1 MTFRQGSVTDDGALL
16 PYQERDRWERPM
28 SAADTT
34 TAKVPPTRP
43 STPTGAG
50 GGAGEGAGGAERPA
64 RRRRA
69 GGPAALPWAL
79 LAPCLLVLL
88 LVLGYPLARL
98 VTLSFQKFGQ
108 PQLWGFQEPE
118 QVGFANFARILGD
131 GEFWAVVVR
140 TVVFAGGAVIL
151 TMVLGMLTALLLQ
164 RVSGWVK
171 TLVNIALVA
180 SWGMPVIV
188 ATAIFKWLFDTDYG
202 VLNWLLSR
210 LPGVDM
216 TGHNWFA
223 DGPQG
228 LAVIMLLVV
237 WGAVPFVAITLS
249 AGLTQVPKELEEAAR
264 LDGAGSW
271 GVFRYVTLPV
281 LKPII
286 VMLTTLS
293 VIWDM
298 GVFPQVFVMR
308 NGHPEAEFQL
318 LTTYSYDKAFVVN
331 DYGGGSAIALVTVVL
346 LLGVV
351 AVYMR
356 QMLKIGEVE

>member
-1 MTFRQGSVTDDGALL
+1 
-16 PYQERDRWERPM
+16 M

-34 TAKVPPTRP
+34 TAKVPPTRQSPPTAPAVAKKP
-43 STPTGAG
+43 SRGRSSGAG
-50 GGAGEGAGGAERPA
+50 T
-64 RRRRA
+64 
-69 GGPAALPWAL
+69 PWLL
-79 LAPCLLVLL
+79 LAPCLLILA
-88 LVLGYPLARL
+88 LVLGYPLVRL
-98 VTLSFQKFGQ
+98 VTLSFQEFGQ
-108 PQLWGFQEPE
+108 SQLWGFKPAES
-118 QVGFANFARILGD
+118 VGFDNFSKVLGD
-131 GEFWAVVVR
+131 SEFWAVVVR
-140 TVVFAGGAVIL
+140 TVVFAAGCVIF
-151 TMVLGMLTALLLQ
+151 TMVAGMLIALLLQ

-180 SWGMPVIV
+180 SWGMPIIV
-188 ATAIFKWLFDTDYG
+188 ATTVFKWLFDADYG
-202 VLNWLLSR
+202 ILNALLSK
-210 LPGVDM
+210 LPGVEM
-216 TGHNWFA
+216 VGHNWFA
-223 DGPQG
+223 SGPQG

-237 WGAVPFVAITLS
+237 WGAVPFVVITLS
-249 AGLTQVPKELEEAAR
+249 AGLTQVPAELEEAAR
-264 LDGAGSW
+264 LDGAGAW
-271 GVFRYVTLPV
+271 GVFRFVTLPI

-318 LTTYSYDKAFVVN
+318 LTTYSYDRAFVVN
-331 DYGGGSAIALVTVVL
+331 DYAQGSAIALLTVLL

>member
-1 MTFRQGSVTDDGALL
+1 
-16 PYQERDRWERPM
+16 M

-34 TAKVPPTRP
+34 TPAKVPPPRQAPPPAAPDGPRRTR
-43 STPTGAG
+43 TP
-50 GGAGEGAGGAERPA
+50 GGAAV
-64 RRRRA
+64 
-69 GGPAALPWAL
+69 PWLL

-88 LVLGYPLARL
+88 LVMGYPLVRL
-98 VTLSFQKFGQ
+98 VTLSFQAFGQ
-108 PQLWGFQEPE
+108 PQLWGFKPAEW
-118 QVGFANFARILGD
+118 VGFDNFSEVLGD
-131 GEFWAVVVR
+131 SEFWAVVAR
-140 TVVFAGGAVIL
+140 TAVFAAGCVIL
-151 TMVLGMLTALLLQ
+151 TMVGGMALALLLQ
-164 RVSGWVK
+164 KVSGWLRV
-171 TLVNIALVA
+171 LINIVLVA

-188 ATAIFKWLFDTDYG
+188 ATTVFKWLFDSDYG
-202 VLNWLLSR
+202 VFNAVLSR

-216 TGHNWFA
+216 IGHNWFA
-223 DGPQG
+223 SGPQG

-237 WGAVPFVAITLS
+237 WGAVPFVVITLG

-264 LDGAGSW
+264 LDGAGGW
-271 GVFRYVTLPV
+271 GVFRHVTLPI
-281 LKPII
+281 LKPVI

-308 NGHPEAEFQL
+308 GGHPEPEFQVL
-318 LTTYSYDKAFVVN
+318 NTYSYDRAFVVN
-331 DYGGGSAIALVTVVL
+331 DYAQGSAIALVTVLL

>member
-1 MTFRQGSVTDDGALL
+1 
-16 PYQERDRWERPM
+16 M
-28 SAADTT
+28 SADTT
-34 TAKVPPTRP
+34 TPAKVPPPRQAPPPPAVAKRP
-43 STPTGAG
+43 PGKPASGAAGTPW
-50 GGAGEGAGGAERPA
+50 
-64 RRRRA
+64 
-69 GGPAALPWAL
+69 LL
-79 LAPCLLVLL
+79 LAPCLLILA
-88 LVLGYPLARL
+88 LVLGYPLVRL

-108 PQLWGFQEPE
+108 SQLWGFQPAES
-118 QVGFANFARILGD
+118 VGFDNFGKVLGD

-140 TVVFAGGAVIL
+140 TIVFAAGCVIF
-151 TMVLGMLTALLLQ
+151 TMVIGMLIALLLQ

-180 SWGMPVIV
+180 SWGMPIIV
-188 ATAIFKWLFDTDYG
+188 ATTVFKWLFDADYG
-202 VLNWLLSR
+202 ILNALLSK
-210 LPGVDM
+210 LPGVEM
-216 TGHNWFA
+216 IGHNWFA
-223 DGPQG
+223 SGPQG

-237 WGAVPFVAITLS
+237 WGAVPFVVITLS

-264 LDGAGSW
+264 LDGAGAW
-271 GVFRYVTLPV
+271 GVFRYVTLPI

-308 NGHPEAEFQL
+308 NGHPEAEFQI
-318 LTTYSYDKAFVVN
+318 LTTYSYDRAFVVN
-331 DYGGGSAIALVTVVL
+331 DYAQGSAIALLTVVL

>member
-1 MTFRQGSVTDDGALL
+1 
-16 PYQERDRWERPM
+16 M

-34 TAKVPPTRP
+34 TAKVPPARP
-43 STPTGAG
+43 STPPGAG
-50 GGAGEGAGGAERPA
+50 PVAGGAAGPGQ
-64 RRRRA
+64 RRRRT
-69 GGPAALPWAL
+69 GGGTALPWAL

-118 QVGFANFARILGD
+118 SVGFANFTRILGD
-131 GEFWAVVVR
+131 SEFWSVVVR
-140 TVVFAGGAVIL
+140 TVVFAGGAVVL
-151 TMVLGMLTALLLQ
+151 TMVLGMLIALLLQ
-164 RVSGWVK
+164 RVSRWVR
-171 TLVNIALVA
+171 TLINIALVA

-216 TGHNWFA
+216 SGHNWFA
-223 DGPQG
+223 SGPEG

-237 WGAVPFVAITLS
+237 WGAVPFVAVTLS
-249 AGLTQVPKELEEAAR
+249 AGLTQVPRELEEAAR
-264 LDGAGSW
+264 LDGAGAW

-331 DYGGGSAIALVTVVL
+331 DYGGGSAIALVTVLL

-356 QMLKIGEVE
+356 QMLRIGEVE

>member
-1 MTFRQGSVTDDGALL
+1 
-16 PYQERDRWERPM
+16 M
-28 SAADTT
+28 SAAETT
-34 TAKVPPTRP
+34 TATVPPTRQSP
-43 STPTGAG
+43 PPGTGAATPAKPG
-50 GGAGEGAGGAERPA
+50 RKPTADGAGV
-64 RRRRA
+64 
-69 GGPAALPWAL
+69 PWLL
-79 LAPCLLVLL
+79 LAPCLLILL
-88 LVLGYPLARL
+88 LVLGYPLVRL

-108 PQLWGFQEPE
+108 PQLWGFKDPE
-118 QVGFANFARILGD
+118 SVGFDNFSKILGD
-131 GEFWAVVVR
+131 SEFWTVVIRTAVFAFSAVV
-140 TVVFAGGAVIL
+140 L
-151 TMVLGMLTALLLQ
+151 TMVIGMLVALLLQ

-171 TLVNIALVA
+171 TLINIALVA
-180 SWGMPVIV
+180 SWGMPIIV
-188 ATAIFKWLFDTDYG
+188 ATAIFKWLFDADYG

-216 TGHNWFA
+216 IGHNWFA
-223 DGPQG
+223 SGPQG
-228 LAVIMLLVV
+228 LAVIILLVV
-237 WGAVPFVAITLS
+237 WGAVPFVVITLS

-264 LDGAGSW
+264 LDGAGAW
-271 GVFRYVTLPV
+271 GVFRFVTLPI

-331 DYGGGSAIALVTVVL
+331 DYGTGSAIALVTVIL

>member
-1 MTFRQGSVTDDGALL
+1 
-16 PYQERDRWERPM
+16 M

-34 TAKVPPTRP
+34 TPVKVPPPRQAPPPPAAERQGANRP
-43 STPTGAG
+43 SG
-50 GGAGEGAGGAERPA
+50 GTSV
-64 RRRRA
+64 
-69 GGPAALPWAL
+69 PWLL
-79 LAPCLLVLL
+79 LAPCLLILA
-88 LVLGYPLARL
+88 LVMGYPLARL

-108 PQLWGFQEPE
+108 SQLWGFQPAES
-118 QVGFANFARILGD
+118 VGFGNFAKVLGD
-131 GEFWAVVVR
+131 GEFWTVVVR
-140 TVVFAGGAVIL
+140 TIVFAAGAVVF
-151 TMVLGMLTALLLQ
+151 TMVIGMAIALLLQ
-164 RVSGWVK
+164 RVSGWLKV
-171 TLVNIALVA
+171 LINIVLVA

-188 ATAIFKWLFDTDYG
+188 ATTVFKWLFDSDYG
-202 VLNWLLSR
+202 VFNALLSK
-210 LPGVDM
+210 LPGVEM
-216 TGHNWFA
+216 IGHNWFA
-223 DGPQG
+223 SGPEG

-237 WGAVPFVAITLS
+237 WGAVPFVVITLS

-308 NGHPEAEFQL
+308 NGHPEPEFQVL
-318 LTTYSYDKAFVVN
+318 NTYSYDRAFVVN
-331 DYGGGSAIALVTVVL
+331 DYAQGSAIALITVLL

>member
-1 MTFRQGSVTDDGALL
+1 
-16 PYQERDRWERPM
+16 M

-34 TAKVPPTRP
+34 TPAKVPPP
-43 STPTGAG
+43 
-50 GGAGEGAGGAERPA
+50 RPA
-64 RRRRA
+64 PPPPSAPRRPRA
-69 GGPAALPWAL
+69 GGTSAGAGTPWLL

-88 LVLGYPLARL
+88 LVMGYPLVRL
-98 VTLSFQKFGQ
+98 VTLSFQEFGQ
-108 PQLWGFQEPE
+108 SQLWGFQPAES
-118 QVGFANFARILGD
+118 VGFDNFTEVLGD

-140 TVVFAGGAVIL
+140 TIVFAAGCVVF
-151 TMVLGMLTALLLQ
+151 TMVVGMLIALLLQ

-180 SWGMPVIV
+180 SWGMPIIV
-188 ATAIFKWLFDTDYG
+188 ATTVFKWLFDADYG
-202 VLNWLLSR
+202 ILNAVLSR

-216 TGHNWFA
+216 VGHNWFA
-223 DGPQG
+223 SGPQG
-228 LAVIMLLVV
+228 LAVIMLLVI
-237 WGAVPFVAITLS
+237 WGAVPFVVITLS
-249 AGLTQVPKELEEAAR
+249 AGLTQVPRELEEAAR
-264 LDGAGSW
+264 LDGAGAW
-271 GVFRYVTLPV
+271 GVFRYVTLPI

-318 LTTYSYDKAFVVN
+318 LTTYSYDRAFVVN
-331 DYGGGSAIALVTVVL
+331 DYAQGSAIALITVLL

>member
-1 MTFRQGSVTDDGALL
+1 
-16 PYQERDRWERPM
+16 M

-34 TAKVPPTRP
+34 TPAKVPPPRQAPPPPPKDRRP
-43 STPTGAG
+43 RGQRTS
-50 GGAGEGAGGAERPA
+50 GGASA
-64 RRRRA
+64 
-69 GGPAALPWAL
+69 PWLL
-79 LAPCLLVLL
+79 LAPCLLILA
-88 LVLGYPLARL
+88 LVMGYPLARL

-108 PQLWGFQEPE
+108 SQLWGFQPAET
-118 QVGFANFARILGD
+118 VGFDNFAKVLGD
-131 GEFWAVVVR
+131 GEFWAVVLR
-140 TVVFAGGAVIL
+140 TIVFAAGAVVF
-151 TMVLGMLTALLLQ
+151 TMVIGMALALLLQ
-164 RVSGWVK
+164 RVSGWLK
-171 TLVNIALVA
+171 MLINIVLVA

-188 ATAIFKWLFDTDYG
+188 ATTVFKWLFDSDYG
-202 VLNWLLSR
+202 VFNALLSK
-210 LPGVDM
+210 LPGVEM
-216 TGHNWFA
+216 IGHNWFA
-223 DGPQG
+223 SGPEG
-228 LAVIMLLVV
+228 LAVIMLLVI
-237 WGAVPFVAITLS
+237 WGAVPFVVITLS

-264 LDGAGSW
+264 LDGANSW

-308 NGHPEAEFQL
+308 NGHPEPEFQVL
-318 LTTYSYDKAFVVN
+318 NTYSYDRAFVVN
-331 DYGGGSAIALVTVVL
+331 DYAQGSAIALITVLL

>member
-1 MTFRQGSVTDDGALL
+1 
-16 PYQERDRWERPM
+16 M
-28 SAADTT
+28 SSADTT
-34 TAKVPPTRP
+34 TAKVPPTRQAPPPP
-43 STPTGAG
+43 SATGDG
-50 GGAGEGAGGAERPA
+50 P
-64 RRRRA
+64 RRKRTT
-69 GGPAALPWAL
+69 GSAAVPWGL
-79 LAPCLLVLL
+79 LAPCLLILAF
-88 LVLGYPLARL
+88 VLGYPLVRL

-108 PQLWGFQEPE
+108 SQLWGFQPAES
-118 QVGFANFARILGD
+118 VGFDNFSNVLGD

-140 TVVFAGGAVIL
+140 TIIFAAGCVIF
-151 TMVLGMLTALLLQ
+151 TMVIGMMIALLLQ

-171 TLVNIALVA
+171 TLINIALVA
-180 SWGMPVIV
+180 SWGMPIIV
-188 ATAIFKWLFDTDYG
+188 ATTVFKWLFDSDYG
-202 VLNWLLSR
+202 IFNAVLSR

-216 TGHNWFA
+216 IGHNWFA
-223 DGPQG
+223 SGPQG
-228 LAVIMLLVV
+228 LTVIMLLVV
-237 WGAVPFVAITLS
+237 WGAVPFVVITLS
-249 AGLTQVPKELEEAAR
+249 AGLTQVPKEMEEAAR
-264 LDGAGSW
+264 LDGAGAW
-271 GVFRYVTLPV
+271 GVFRYVTLPI

-318 LTTYSYDKAFVVN
+318 LTTYSYDRAFVVN
-331 DYGGGSAIALVTVVL
+331 DYAQGSAIALLTVLL

>member
-1 MTFRQGSVTDDGALL
+1 
-16 PYQERDRWERPM
+16 M

-34 TAKVPPTRP
+34 TPAKVPPPRQAPPPTADAPPRVKRP
-43 STPTGAG
+43 S
-50 GGAGEGAGGAERPA
+50 GGATA
-64 RRRRA
+64 
-69 GGPAALPWAL
+69 PWLL
-79 LAPCLLVLL
+79 LAPCLLILA
-88 LVLGYPLARL
+88 LVMGYPLARL

-108 PQLWGFQEPE
+108 SQLWGFQPAES
-118 QVGFANFARILGD
+118 VGFDNFAKVLGD
-131 GEFWAVVVR
+131 GEFWAVVLR
-140 TVVFAGGAVIL
+140 TIVFAAGAVVF
-151 TMVLGMLTALLLQ
+151 TMVIGMALALLLQ
-164 RVSGWVK
+164 RVSGWLKV
-171 TLVNIALVA
+171 LINIVLVA

-188 ATAIFKWLFDTDYG
+188 ATTVFKWLFDSDYG
-202 VLNWLLSR
+202 VFNALLSK
-210 LPGVDM
+210 LPGVEM
-216 TGHNWFA
+216 IGHNWFA
-223 DGPQG
+223 SGPEG

-237 WGAVPFVAITLS
+237 WGAVPFVVITLS

-308 NGHPEAEFQL
+308 NGHPEPEFQVL
-318 LTTYSYDKAFVVN
+318 NTYSYDRAFVVN
-331 DYGGGSAIALVTVVL
+331 DYAQGSAIALITVLL

>member
-1 MTFRQGSVTDDGALL
+1 
-16 PYQERDRWERPM
+16 M

-34 TAKVPPTRP
+34 TPAKVPPPRQAPPPPADDPPRVKRP
-43 STPTGAG
+43 SG
-50 GGAGEGAGGAERPA
+50 GGATA
-64 RRRRA
+64 
-69 GGPAALPWAL
+69 PWLL
-79 LAPCLLVLL
+79 LAPCLLILA
-88 LVLGYPLARL
+88 LVMGYPLARL

-108 PQLWGFQEPE
+108 SQLWGFQPAES
-118 QVGFANFARILGD
+118 VGFDNFAKVLGD

-140 TVVFAGGAVIL
+140 TVLFAAGAVVF
-151 TMVLGMLTALLLQ
+151 TMVIGMALALLLQ
-164 RVSGWVK
+164 RVSGWLKV
-171 TLVNIALVA
+171 LINIVLVA

-188 ATAIFKWLFDTDYG
+188 ATTVFKWLFDSDYG
-202 VLNWLLSR
+202 VLNALLSK

-216 TGHNWFA
+216 IGHNWFA
-223 DGPQG
+223 SGPEG

-237 WGAVPFVAITLS
+237 WGAVPFVVITLS

-308 NGHPEAEFQL
+308 NGHPEPEFQVL
-318 LTTYSYDKAFVVN
+318 NTYSYDRAFVVN
-331 DYGGGSAIALVTVVL
+331 DYAQGSAIALITVLL

>member
-1 MTFRQGSVTDDGALL
+1 
-16 PYQERDRWERPM
+16 M
-28 SAADTT
+28 SAADTHIP
-34 TAKVPPTRP
+34 AKVPPPRQAPPPPPDSRRP
-43 STPTGAG
+43 RGQRTS
-50 GGAGEGAGGAERPA
+50 GGAAV
-64 RRRRA
+64 
-69 GGPAALPWAL
+69 PWLL
-79 LAPCLLVLL
+79 LAPCLLILA
-88 LVLGYPLARL
+88 LVMGYPLARL

-108 PQLWGFQEPE
+108 SQLWGFQPAES
-118 QVGFANFARILGD
+118 VGFDNFAKVLGD
-131 GEFWAVVVR
+131 GEFWAVVLR
-140 TVVFAGGAVIL
+140 TIVFAGGAVVL
-151 TMVLGMLTALLLQ
+151 TMVIGMALALLLQ
-164 RVSGWVK
+164 RVSGWLKV
-171 TLVNIALVA
+171 LINIVLVA

-188 ATAIFKWLFDTDYG
+188 ATTVFKWLFDSDYG
-202 VLNWLLSR
+202 VFNALLSK

-216 TGHNWFA
+216 VGHNWFA
-223 DGPQG
+223 SGPEG

-237 WGAVPFVAITLS
+237 WGAVPFVVITLS

-308 NGHPEAEFQL
+308 GGHPEPEFQVL
-318 LTTYSYDKAFVVN
+318 NTYSYDRAFVVN
-331 DYGGGSAIALVTVVL
+331 DYAQGSAIALITVLL

>member
-1 MTFRQGSVTDDGALL
+1 
-16 PYQERDRWERPM
+16 M

-34 TAKVPPTRP
+34 IPAKVPPPRQAPPPPPKDRRP
-43 STPTGAG
+43 RGQRTTDGAS
-50 GGAGEGAGGAERPA
+50 A
-64 RRRRA
+64 
-69 GGPAALPWAL
+69 PWLL
-79 LAPCLLVLL
+79 LAPCLLILA
-88 LVLGYPLARL
+88 LVMGYPLARL

-108 PQLWGFQEPE
+108 SQLWGFQPAET
-118 QVGFANFARILGD
+118 VGFDNFAKVLGD
-131 GEFWAVVVR
+131 GEFWAVVLR
-140 TVVFAGGAVIL
+140 TIVFAAGAVVF
-151 TMVLGMLTALLLQ
+151 TMVIGMALALLLQ
-164 RVSGWVK
+164 RVSGWLK
-171 TLVNIALVA
+171 MLINIVLVA

-188 ATAIFKWLFDTDYG
+188 ATTVFKWLFDSDYG
-202 VLNWLLSR
+202 VFNALLSK
-210 LPGVDM
+210 LPGVEM
-216 TGHNWFA
+216 IGHNWFA
-223 DGPQG
+223 SGPEG
-228 LAVIMLLVV
+228 LVVIMLLVI
-237 WGAVPFVAITLS
+237 WGAVPFVVITLS

-308 NGHPEAEFQL
+308 NGHPEPEFQVL
-318 LTTYSYDKAFVVN
+318 NTYSYDRAFVVN
-331 DYGGGSAIALVTVVL
+331 DYAQGSAIALITVLL

>member
-1 MTFRQGSVTDDGALL
+1 
-16 PYQERDRWERPM
+16 M

-34 TAKVPPTRP
+34 TPAKVPPQRQAPPPGPPPRP
-43 STPTGAG
+43 RRPASAK
-50 GGAGEGAGGAERPA
+50 GGATT
-64 RRRRA
+64 
-69 GGPAALPWAL
+69 PWLL
-79 LAPCLLVLL
+79 LAPCLLILAGVM
-88 LVLGYPLARL
+88 GYPLIRL

-108 PQLWGFQEPE
+108 SQLWGFQDPE
-118 QVGFANFARILGD
+118 SVGFANFSKVLSD
-131 GEFWAVVVR
+131 SDFWQVVLRTVGFTAGAVV
-140 TVVFAGGAVIL
+140 F
-151 TMVLGMLTALLLQ
+151 TMVLGMLIALLLQ

-171 TLVNIALVA
+171 TLINIALVA

-188 ATAIFKWLFDTDYG
+188 ATTVFKWLFDADYG
-202 VLNWLLSR
+202 ILNALISK
-210 LPGVDM
+210 LPGVDLI
-216 TGHNWFA
+216 GHNWFA
-223 DGPQG
+223 SGPQG

-237 WGAVPFVAITLS
+237 WGAVPFVVITLS
-249 AGLTQVPKELEEAAR
+249 AGLTQVPAELEEAAR

-281 LKPII
+281 LKPVI

-308 NGHPEAEFQL
+308 NGHPEAQFQL
-318 LTTYSYDKAFVVN
+318 LTTYSYDRAFVVN
-331 DYGGGSAIALVTVVL
+331 DYAQGSAIALITVVL

>member
-1 MTFRQGSVTDDGALL
+1 
-16 PYQERDRWERPM
+16 M
-28 SAADTT
+28 SAAETT
-34 TAKVPPTRP
+34 TVKVPPTRHSSP
-43 STPTGAG
+43 PGSGAG
-50 GGAGEGAGGAERPA
+50 AAHRSGKGGKGRGRGAGAV
-64 RRRRA
+64 
-69 GGPAALPWAL
+69 PWAL

-88 LVLGYPLARL
+88 LVLGYPLVRL

-108 PQLWGFQEPE
+108 PQLWGFQPAESA
-118 QVGFANFARILGD
+118 GFDNFTAILGD

-140 TVVFAGGAVIL
+140 TIVFAGGAVIL
-151 TMVLGMLTALLLQ
+151 TMVIGMLIALLQQ

-171 TLVNIALVA
+171 TLINVALVA
-180 SWGMPVIV
+180 SWGMPIIV
-188 ATAIFKWLFDTDYG
+188 AVTVFKWMFDSDYG
-202 VLNWLLSR
+202 VLNWVLGK
-210 LPGVDM
+210 LPGVDFD
-216 TGHNWFA
+216 GHNWFA
-223 DGPQG
+223 SGPQG
-228 LAVIMLLVV
+228 LSVIMLLVV
-237 WGAVPFVAITLS
+237 WGAVPFVVITLS

-264 LDGAGSW
+264 LDGAGAI
-271 GVFRYVTLPV
+271 GVFRFVTLPI

-331 DYGGGSAIALVTVVL
+331 DYSGGSAIALLTVAL

>member
-1 MTFRQGSVTDDGALL
+1 
-16 PYQERDRWERPM
+16 M
-28 SAADTT
+28 SAANTT
-34 TAKVPPTRP
+34 TPAKVPPPRQAPPPPPDTPGRP
-43 STPTGAG
+43 PRRRRSA
-50 GGAGEGAGGAERPA
+50 AGGAV
-64 RRRRA
+64 
-69 GGPAALPWAL
+69 PWGL
-79 LAPCLLVLL
+79 LAPCLLVLVV
-88 LVLGYPLARL
+88 VLGYPLVRL
-98 VTLSFQKFGQ
+98 VTLSSQKFGQ
-108 PQLWGFQEPE
+108 SQLWGFQPAEN
-118 QVGFANFARILGD
+118 VGFDNFATVLGD
-131 GEFWAVVVR
+131 SEFWVVVVR
-140 TVVFAGGAVIL
+140 TIVFAGGSVL
-151 TMVLGMLTALLLQ
+151 FTMVIGMLIALLLQ

-188 ATAIFKWLFDTDYG
+188 ATTVFKWLFDSDYG
-202 VLNWLLSR
+202 VFNALLSK
-210 LPGVDM
+210 LPGVDVV
-216 TGHNWFA
+216 GHNWFA
-223 DGPQG
+223 SGPQG

-237 WGAVPFVAITLS
+237 WGAVPFVVITLG
-249 AGLTQVPKELEEAAR
+249 AGLTQVPKEMEEAAR
-264 LDGAGSW
+264 LDGAGAW
-271 GVFRYVTLPV
+271 GVFRYVTLPI

-308 NGHPEAEFQL
+308 NGHPEAEFQV

-331 DYGGGSAIALVTVVL
+331 DYGQGSAIALVTVLL

>member
-1 MTFRQGSVTDDGALL
+1 
-16 PYQERDRWERPM
+16 M

-34 TAKVPPTRP
+34 TPAKVPPPRQAPPPAAADRP
-43 STPTGAG
+43 RRHRTS
-50 GGAGEGAGGAERPA
+50 GGAAT
-64 RRRRA
+64 
-69 GGPAALPWAL
+69 PWLL
-79 LAPCLLVLL
+79 LAPCLLVLA
-88 LVLGYPLARL
+88 LVMAYPLVRL

-108 PQLWGFQEPE
+108 PQLWGFQGAEW
-118 QVGFANFARILGD
+118 VGFDNFGKVLGD
-131 GEFWAVVVR
+131 GDFWAVVVR
-140 TVVFAGGAVIL
+140 TIVFAVGCVVL
-151 TMVLGMLTALLLQ
+151 TMVIGMALALLQQ

-171 TLVNIALVA
+171 TLINIVLVA

-188 ATAIFKWLFDTDYG
+188 ATTVFKWIFDSDYG
-202 VLNWLLSR
+202 ILNALVSK

-216 TGHNWFA
+216 IGHNWFA
-223 DGPQG
+223 SGPQG

-237 WGAVPFVAITLS
+237 WGAVPFVVITLS
-249 AGLTQVPKELEEAAR
+249 AGLTQVPKEMEEAAR
-264 LDGAGSW
+264 LDGAGAW
-271 GVFRYVTLPV
+271 GVFRYVTLPI

-308 NGHPEAEFQL
+308 GGHPEAEFQIL
-318 LTTYSYDKAFVVN
+318 NTYSYDRAFVVN
-331 DYGGGSAIALVTVVL
+331 DYGQGSAIALVTVLL

>member
-1 MTFRQGSVTDDGALL
+1 
-16 PYQERDRWERPM
+16 M
-28 SAADTT
+28 SAADTHIP
-34 TAKVPPTRP
+34 AKVPPPRQAPPPPPDSRRP
-43 STPTGAG
+43 RGQRTS
-50 GGAGEGAGGAERPA
+50 GGAAV
-64 RRRRA
+64 
-69 GGPAALPWAL
+69 PWLL
-79 LAPCLLVLL
+79 LAPCLLILA
-88 LVLGYPLARL
+88 LVMGYPLARL

-108 PQLWGFQEPE
+108 SQLWGFQPAES
-118 QVGFANFARILGD
+118 VGFDNFADVLGD
-131 GEFWAVVVR
+131 GEFWAVVLR
-140 TVVFAGGAVIL
+140 TIVFAAGAVIF
-151 TMVLGMLTALLLQ
+151 TMVIGMALALLLQ
-164 RVSGWVK
+164 RVSGWLKV
-171 TLVNIALVA
+171 LINIVLVA

-188 ATAIFKWLFDTDYG
+188 ATTVFKWLFDSDYG
-202 VLNWLLSR
+202 VFNALLSK

-216 TGHNWFA
+216 VGHNWFA
-223 DGPQG
+223 SGPEG
-228 LAVIMLLVV
+228 LAVIMLLVI
-237 WGAVPFVAITLS
+237 WGAVPFVVITLS

-308 NGHPEAEFQL
+308 NGHPEPEFQVL
-318 LTTYSYDKAFVVN
+318 NTYSYDRAFVVN
-331 DYGGGSAIALVTVVL
+331 DYAQGSAIALITVLL

>member
-1 MTFRQGSVTDDGALL
+1 
-16 PYQERDRWERPM
+16 M

-34 TAKVPPTRP
+34 TAKVPPARQSPP
-43 STPTGAG
+43 SGSGAG
-50 GGAGEGAGGAERPA
+50 TPAPRGGKSKGGAGI
-64 RRRRA
+64 
-69 GGPAALPWAL
+69 PWLL

-88 LVLGYPLARL
+88 LVLGYPLVRL

-108 PQLWGFQEPE
+108 PQLWGFQEAE
-118 QVGFANFARILGD
+118 SAGLDNFTNILGD
-131 GEFWAVVVR
+131 AEFWTVVLRTVLFAAGAVVV
-140 TVVFAGGAVIL
+140 
-151 TMVLGMLTALLLQ
+151 TMVLGMAIALLLQ

-171 TLVNIALVA
+171 LLINIVLVA
-180 SWGMPVIV
+180 SWGMPIIV
-188 ATAIFKWLFDTDYG
+188 ATAIFKWLFDADYG

-216 TGHNWFA
+216 IGHNWFA
-223 DGPQG
+223 SGPQG

-237 WGAVPFVAITLS
+237 WGAVPFVVITLS

-264 LDGAGSW
+264 LDGAGAW
-271 GVFRYVTLPV
+271 GVFRYVTLPI

-298 GVFPQVFVMR
+298 GVFPQVYVMR

-318 LTTYSYDKAFVVN
+318 LTTYSFDKAFVVN
-331 DYGGGSAIALVTVVL
+331 DYGTGSAIALVTVVL

-356 QMLKIGEVE
+356 QMLKIGDVE

>member
-1 MTFRQGSVTDDGALL
+1 
-16 PYQERDRWERPM
+16 M

-34 TAKVPPTRP
+34 TAKVPPARQSPP
-43 STPTGAG
+43 SGSGAG
-50 GGAGEGAGGAERPA
+50 TPAPRGGKSKGGS
-64 RRRRA
+64 
-69 GGPAALPWAL
+69 GIPWLL

-88 LVLGYPLARL
+88 LVLGYPLIRL

-118 QVGFANFARILGD
+118 SAGLDNFTAILGD
-131 GEFWAVVVR
+131 GEFWAVVLR
-140 TVVFAGGAVIL
+140 TVIFAAGAVIV
-151 TMVLGMLTALLLQ
+151 TMVLGMMIALLLQ
-164 RVSGWVK
+164 RVSAWVK
-171 TLVNIALVA
+171 VLINVVLVA
-180 SWGMPVIV
+180 SWGMPIIV
-188 ATAIFKWLFDTDYG
+188 ATAIFKWLFDADYG

-216 TGHNWFA
+216 IGHNWFA
-223 DGPQG
+223 SGPQG

-237 WGAVPFVAITLS
+237 WGAVPFVVITLS

-264 LDGAGSW
+264 LDGAGAW
-271 GVFRYVTLPV
+271 GVFRYVTLPI

-298 GVFPQVFVMR
+298 GVFPQVYVMR

-318 LTTYSYDKAFVVN
+318 LTTYSFDKAFVVN
-331 DYGGGSAIALVTVVL
+331 DYGTGSAIALVTVVL

-356 QMLKIGEVE
+356 QMLKIGDVE